1 METWLELA
9 RGPIFQF
16 ALVFMILGLLRHIAL
31 TVVNTGIAVW
41 RAGDKKFPV
50 KAMLTATLEWL
61 VPIKKIKGST
71 VFSLISIVMHIGLIV
86 VPVFL
91 FSHVALWERG
101 LGISWPAIGLGAA
114 DILTLVTIAAI
125 FAILAIR
132 VFGSDARALSNF
144 QDYAILVLLAAP
156 FVSGY
161 LAMHP
166 TINPFDYSGTMLVHV
181 LSADLV
187 MILMPLTKLSHVVL
201 MPATQVVAEVG
212 WHFPAKSGENV
223 CVALHKEEEPI

>member
-16 ALVFMILGLLRHIAL
+16 ALIFMILGLLRHIAL
-31 TVVNTGIAVW
+31 ATVNTGIAIW

-50 KAMLTATLEWL
+50 KAMAKATLDWL
-61 VPIKKIKGST
+61 IPARKLKGSIG
-71 VFSLISIVMHIGLIV
+71 FSLLSIVMHVGLIV
-86 VPVFL
+86 VPIFL

-101 LGISWPAIGLGAA
+101 LGISWPAIGMGAA
-114 DILTLVTIAAI
+114 DVLTLVTIAAL

-132 VFGSDARALSNF
+132 IFGRDARAISGF
-144 QDYAILVLLAAP
+144 QDYAILVLLAVP
-156 FVSGY
+156 FISGY

-166 TINPFDYSGTMLVHV
+166 AINPFDYSGAMLIHV
-181 LSADLV
+181 LSADL
-187 MILMPLTKLSHVVL
+187 ILILIPITKLSHVVL
-201 MPATQVVAEVG
+201 MPATQVIAEVG
-212 WHFPAKSGENV
+212 WHFPATSGENV